1 MKKLLLLIFSLY
13 FFSAQSFAGS
23 CPDGSDP
30 VKSISADGTYFVYNC
45 GGNNDDISN
54 NSSESTNK
62 NSERFYEDQP
72 DATDDH
78 QIHFN
83 YIIAKNGEDRE
94 WDINGKMEKIIN
106 EMNKIM
112 LKATSSNKGGDG
124 VARKYKFDYRKD
136 GKLDIT
142 FVELDKTYKR
152 LDLDAN
158 NDIIPFLYF
167 KKGMKNKKKT
177 YFNFVD
183 IDSRDGGSASVGFGS
198 LFLRN
203 KSIPNDYRKVIIGL
217 HELLHTQG
225 MGYNCMPWI
234 RSYEVG
240 NHSSHL
246 KDYDQR
252 TMLNAGETLG
262 KIYAHDID
270 NCPQLMD
277 SIYLSPTSNE
287 PYEPYQINCLF
298 KLGKYDHPNFLRVVD
313 KLKKDGR
320 YNWKIRFGPSCGFRD
335 QNKGPG
341 YYLFESNTN
350 ILETY

>member
-1 MKKLLLLIFSLY
+1 MKNLIIVISILLTVLLLGCTEKGVYVGDLK
-13 FFSAQSFAGS
+13 
-23 CPDGSDP
+23 DGEP
-30 VKSISADGTYFVYNC
+30 QKSG
-45 GGNNDDISN
+45 
-54 NSSESTNK
+54 
-62 NSERFYEDQP
+62 RFYEDQP
-72 DATDDH
+72 DVTDDH

-83 YIIAKNGEDRE
+83 YVIAKGAEDRE
-94 WDINGKMEKIIN
+94 WDINGKMEKIIY
-106 EMNKIM
+106 EMNKVM
-112 LKATSSNKGGDG
+112 LKATASNNEGDG
-124 VARKYKFDYRKD
+124 IARKYKFDYRED

-142 FVELDKTYKR
+142 FVKLDKTFKQ
-152 LDLDAN
+152 LDVETNSEAN
-158 NDIIPFLYF
+158 NYISPFLYF

-183 IDSRDGGSASVGFGS
+183 IDAPDGGSASVGFGS

-203 KSIPNDYRKVIIGL
+203 KSVPNDYRKVIIGL

-234 RSYEVG
+234 RSYEEG
-240 NHSSHL
+240 NHSNHL

-252 TMLNAGETLG
+252 TMLNAGEKLG
-262 KIYAHDID
+262 KIYAHNID

-277 SIYLSPTSNE
+277 SVYLSPTSND
-287 PYEPYQINCLF
+287 PYDPYQINCLF
-298 KLGKYDHPNFLRVVD
+298 KLGKYDHPNFLRVLD
-313 KLKKDGR
+313 RLKKDGR

-341 YYLFESNTN
+341 YFLYESNTN